1 MKINHVRYFAFFGEC
16 VRIQRA
22 DSGRARSAER
32 SPCSISDSQIM
43 DFVSSLSIDSFSIAS
58 AAQDQGVVVRLLSSP
73 KVRYSTWNEFSDL
86 LMDVQE
92 NYCRCLVASVMME
105 LEAHEIPLLEAA
117 RNFSFTLSHIK
128 KQGPRIIMGLTK
140 QEGAWW
146 CAMVA
151 HFVYSRVQRAS
162 VIYQHTIEQLKEVEL
177 QDEGSTCSAE
187 DDLVFSRRISTLTQ
201 ILQEEV
207 RYTFSGAMPFSVY
220 TLCSGF
226 VSTLIVDNF
235 TFYNNSE
242 LTAFTNSQFEDIL
255 LTLCMG
261 LHTRLGASS
270 PLLGIHDEIMLSLC
284 KLICASSL
292 QKHVSCHTFEKRL

>member
-1 MKINHVRYFAFFGEC
+1 
-16 VRIQRA
+16 
-22 DSGRARSAER
+22 
-32 SPCSISDSQIM
+32 M
-43 DFVSSLSIDSFSIAS
+43 DFISSLTTDSFSIAS
-58 AAQDQGVVVRLLSSP
+58 PTRDQGVVVRMLSSP
-73 KVRYSTWNEFSDL
+73 KVHYSTWREFSDL
-86 LMDVQE
+86 LMEVQE
-92 NYCRCLVASVMME
+92 NYCRCLVVSVMME

-177 QDEGSTCSAE
+177 REEGSTCSAQ
-187 DDLVFSRRISTLTQ
+187 DDLIFSRRISTLIQ

-207 RYTFSGAMPFSVY
+207 RHTFSGAMPFSVY

-255 LTLCMG
+255 LALCMG

-292 QKHVSCHTFEKRL
+292 QKHVLCHTFEERL